1 MEVLVVITL
10 YNELETNFEHNGIGI
25 LKDCLKCETHRD
37 LSGLFSLEL
46 EYPIHSKM
54 ANKIEKF
61 MIIKAPTPTGL
72 QLFRIQERERDLG
85 TIKINATH
93 IFFDLVRNFIAD
105 TNIIGKT
112 RLEAVQQVLDKT
124 LTPHEF
130 IVEGDYGGK
139 QNNCRIVRYNPVK
152 ALLGDEDNTIKN
164 RWKVELDFDNYKI
177 IAKEKIGKETGVL
190 IAYKKNMLG
199 ITEKLDMS
207 EVATRI
213 VPQGAEGLL
222 LPEYYIDSPNIGAYY
237 QPLIAHVKFDEIK
250 VKEQPTEGEEPTEDS
265 EGFETKEEAY
275 AEMRKQVNRLFSETK
290 VDLPFFNYEVEFE
303 ELGKTEEYKQF
314 KSLENINIGD
324 TVTVRHGELGLDLN
338 GRVITYDYDCL
349 LKKYIKIELGMAKK
363 DLTLTIKQA
372 MAEIEFT
379 KEKIEMEVSNLDK
392 SLSSKLEITEKH
404 IMTEVTN
411 VNKSLNSKIE
421 QTAETIT
428 FTVNNQ
434 ISKVNSKIEQQAD
447 KINLVVDGGGSIK
460 AAQIALAIANDSSS
474 INMLADTINLIPNNG
489 VINFS
494 NGTSIDTRDS
504 SGQNRDNF
512 IRLRADKYHYVCVD
526 ANDGAI
532 SLFFPGGGGSHAYWT
547 FKKDGLYKDGVKV
560 L

>member
-1 MEVLVVITL
+1 MITL
-10 YNELETNFEHNGIGI
+10 YNELETDFTHNGIGI
-25 LKDCLKCETHRD
+25 LKDCLKCEVHRD

-112 RLEAVQQVLDKT
+112 RIEAVQQVLDKT
-124 LTPHEF
+124 LTPHKF
-130 IVEGDYGGK
+130 IVEGSYGGK

-152 ALLGDEDNTIKN
+152 ALLGDEDNTVRN
-164 RWKVELDFDNYKI
+164 RWGLELDFDNYKI

-190 IAYKKNMLG
+190 IAYKKNMSG
-199 ITEKLDMS
+199 TTEKLDMS

-213 VPQGAEGLL
+213 VPQGADELL

-237 QPLIAHVKFDEIK
+237 QPLIAHVKFDGIK
-250 VKEQPTEGEEPTEDS
+250 VKEQPAEGEEPTEDS

-275 AEMRKQVNRLFSETK
+275 AEMRKQVNRLFTETK
-290 VDLPFFNYEVEFE
+290 IDIPYFNYEVEFE

-314 KSLENINIGD
+314 KALENINIGD

-349 LKKYIKIELGMAKK
+349 LNKYIKIELGMAKK

-404 IMTEVTN
+404 IMTEVN
-411 VNKSLNSKIE
+411 DVNRSLNSKIE
-421 QTAETIT
+421 QTADTIT

-512 IRLRADKYHYVCVD
+512 IRLRADRYHYVCVD
-526 ANDGAI
+526 GNTGAI
-532 SLFFPGGGGSHAYWT
+532 SLYFPGGAGSHAYWT
-547 FKKDGLYKDGVKV
+547 FTKDGLYKDGVKV

>member
-1 MEVLVVITL
+1 MITL
-10 YNELETNFEHNGIGI
+10 YNEVETDFTHNGIGI
-25 LKDCLKCETHRD
+25 LKDCLKCEVHRE

-112 RLEAVQQVLDKT
+112 RIEAVQQVLDKT
-124 LTPHEF
+124 LTPHKF

-152 ALLGDEDNTIKN
+152 ALLGDEDNTVRN
-164 RWKVELDFDNYKI
+164 RWGLELDFDNYKI

-222 LPEYYIDSPNIGAYY
+222 LPEYYIDSPNIRAYY
-237 QPLIAHVKFDEIK
+237 QPLIAHIKFDGIK
-250 VKEQPTEGEEPTEDS
+250 VKEQATEGEEPTEDD

-275 AEMRKQVNRLFSETK
+275 AEMRKQVNRLFTETK
-290 VDLPFFNYEVEFE
+290 IDIPYFNYEVEFE

-314 KSLENINIGD
+314 KGLENINIGD

-338 GRVITYDYDCL
+338 GRVIVYDYDCL
-349 LKKYIKIELGMAKK
+349 LKKYIKIELGMSKK

-404 IMTEVTN
+404 IMTEVN
-411 VNKSLNSKIE
+411 DVNRSLNSKIE

-434 ISKVNSKIEQQAD
+434 ISNVNSKIEQQAD

-512 IRLRADKYHYVCVD
+512 IRLRADNYHYVCVD
-526 ANDGAI
+526 GNNGAI
-532 SLFFPGGGGSHAYWT
+532 SLYFPGGGGSHAYWT
-547 FKKDGLYKDGVKV
+547 FTRDGLYKDGVKV

>member
-1 MEVLVVITL
+1 MITL
-10 YNELETNFEHNGIGI
+10 YKEVETNFTHNGIGI
-25 LKDCLKCETHRD
+25 LKDCVKCEVHRE

-85 TIKINATH
+85 TIRIYATH
-93 IFFDLVRNFIAD
+93 IFFDLTKNFIAD

-112 RLEAVQQVLDKT
+112 RIQAVQQVLDKT
-124 LTPHEF
+124 LNSHNFTL
-130 IVEGDYGGK
+130 EGEEGGK
-139 QNNCRIVRYNPVK
+139 QNNCRLVRENPVE
-152 ALLGDEDNTIKN
+152 ALIGDNDNTVRN
-164 RWKVELDFDNYKI
+164 RWGLELDFDNYKI
-177 IAKEKIGKETGVL
+177 IAKEKIGKDTGVL
-190 IAYKKNMLG
+190 IAYRKNLLG
-199 ITEKLDMS
+199 IHETLDMK

-213 VPQGAEGLL
+213 IPQGYNELL

-237 QPLIAHVKFDEIK
+237 QPLIAHVKFEDIK
-250 VKEQPTEGEEPTEDS
+250 VKGKNLEGEEALEDEDS

-275 AEMRKQVNRLFSETK
+275 AEMRKQTQRLFSETK
-290 VDLPFFNYEVEFE
+290 IDIPFFNYEVEFE
-303 ELGKTEEYKQF
+303 ELGKTEEYKQY
-314 KSLENINIGD
+314 KNLEKINLGD
-324 TVTVRHGELGLDLN
+324 TVTIRHEELGLDLK
-338 GRVITYDYDCL
+338 GRMIAYDYDCL
-349 LKKYIKIELGMAKK
+349 LKKYIKIEMGMRKK
-363 DLTLTIKQA
+363 DLTLQIKQTI
-372 MAEIEFT
+372 AEIEFT

-404 IMTEVTN
+404 IMTEVN
-411 VNKSLNSKIE
+411 DVNRSLNSKIE
-421 QTAETIT
+421 QTAEKIT

-447 KINLVVDGGGSIK
+447 SISLIVDGGGSIK
-460 AAQIALAIANDSSS
+460 AAQIALAIANNSSA
-474 INMLADTINLIPNNG
+474 INMLADTINIIPHDG

-526 ANDGAI
+526 ANNEAI

>member
-1 MEVLVVITL
+1 MITL

-25 LKDCLKCETHRD
+25 LKDCLKCEIHRD

-46 EYPIHSKM
+46 EYPLFSKM

-85 TIKINATH
+85 IVKVYATH

-112 RLEAVQQVLDKT
+112 RIQAVQQVLDKT
-124 LTPHEF
+124 LTPHKF

-152 ALLGDEDNTIKN
+152 ALLGDEDNTIRN
-164 RWKVELDFDNYKI
+164 RWGLELDFDNYKI

-250 VKEQPTEGEEPTEDS
+250 VKEQPEEGQESTEDD
-265 EGFETKEEAY
+265 EGFETKEEAH
-275 AEMRKQVNRLFSETK
+275 AEMRKQVNRLFTETK
-290 VDLPFFNYEVEFE
+290 IDIPYFNYEVEFE

-314 KSLENINIGD
+314 KALQNINIGD

-349 LKKYIKIELGMAKK
+349 LKKYIKIELGMPKK

-372 MAEIEFT
+372 MVEIEFT

-404 IMTEVTN
+404 IMTEVN
-411 VNKSLNSKIE
+411 DVNRSLNSKIE

-428 FTVNNQ
+428 FTVNNK
-434 ISKVNSKIEQQAD
+434 ISNINSKIEQQAD
-447 KINLVVDGGGSIK
+447 SISLVVDGGGSIK
-460 AAQIALAIANDSSS
+460 AGQIALAIANNSSA
-474 INMLADTINLIPNNG
+474 INMLADTINIIPHDG

-512 IRLRADKYHYVCVD
+512 IRLRADRYHYVCVD
-526 ANDGAI
+526 ANNEAI